1 MCGPPESQACWL
13 SHIGAGAART
23 SRVKIL
29 GLTAGKKV
37 PSADLFLARLLVW
50 IANVPANE
58 NQATGNGIVPTAQ
71 RAAVAFTT
79 THWSVVLEAQGP
91 TPTAQAALEKLC
103 RTYWRPIYAF
113 VRRQGTEPEEAKD
126 LTQGFFALLL
136 ERRDFDTVRKE
147 KGRLRSYLLTSLKHF
162 LTNEHNRA
170 MAIKRGEGQ
179 RLISL
184 DQFHHGENAS
194 FEPADTAT
202 PDQIYERRWAMTVL
216 NEVLARLE
224 EEHRVAGKIQ
234 LFDRLQKSF
243 TNDPDH
249 SSQVEIARELGM
261 TENAVNQAFHRFRQR
276 YRELL
281 REEVAHTVAVAVD
294 IEDELRHLI
303 TVLRA

>member
-1 MCGPPESQACWL
+1 
-13 SHIGAGAART
+13 
-23 SRVKIL
+23 V
-29 GLTAGKKV
+29 
-37 PSADLFLARLLVW
+37 SADDQVTSL
-50 IANVPANE
+50 
-58 NQATGNGIVPTAQ
+58 TGVGGRAHNGPI
-71 RAAVAFTT
+71 AFTT
-79 THWSVVLEAQGP
+79 TNWSVVLEAQGQSP
-91 TPTAQAALEKLC
+91 VAQAALEKLC

-162 LTNEHNRA
+162 LTNERNRA
-170 MAIKRGEGQ
+170 MAIKRGKGQ

-184 DQFHHGENAS
+184 DQLHQGERAG

-216 NEVLARLE
+216 NEVLARME
-224 EEHRVAGKIQ
+224 EEHRAAGKTQ

-243 TNDPDH
+243 TDEPDR
-249 SSQVEIARELGM
+249 SSQIEIARELGM
-261 TENAVNQAFHRFRQR
+261 TENAVYQAFHRFRQR

-303 TVLRA
+303 AVLRT